1 MVSVVYMTNMEGD
14 AMDNFANALR
24 RLVQEYED
32 RMPVSEIVATLRDEA
47 ESLLDANKDSSDE

>member
-1 MVSVVYMTNMEGD
+1 MEGD
-14 AMDNFANALR
+14 AMDNFADALR

-47 ESLLDANKDSSDE
+47 ESLLDAAKESSDE